1 MEATNRLVE
10 KTDISEEGAGGEVM
24 AKDSTEHRHGVVP
37 LRKRNEIWS
46 VVFVSLVIIDSVD
59 G

>member
-1 MEATNRLVE
+1 MEATNRPVE
-10 KTDISEEGAGGEVM
+10 KTGISEKGSGEAM
-24 AKDSTEHRHGVVP
+24 AKDSTAHRHGVVP

-46 VVFVSLVIIDSVD
+46 VVFVSLAIIDSVD